1 VLAQSVFYPPGGA
14 GVGDLPTRREEVDA
28 KHATSPPHIIYASL
42 KASEEPVPPFKRLML
57 KEHGTLHVVDLPDPP
72 LD

>member
-1 VLAQSVFYPPGGA
+1 VPPQPLLHPPRGAGLGYPPA
-14 GVGDLPTRREEVDA
+14 RREEVDPV
-28 KHATSPPHIIYASL
+28 PPHIIYASL

-72 LD
+72 PD